1 MSFSDILNRPSS
13 QTERP
18 KPLPVGTYLA
28 MVKGQHEEG
37 ESAKKRTPFVKFA
50 LQLLQA
56 ADDVDEVALAEAL
69 NGKALHEK
77 TISTTFYVTEDAA
90 WRLGKFLE
98 DLGFE
103 PGDASYQQ
111 MMGQAPGKQV
121 MIAIKHRPSEDGTS
135 VFAEVAS
142 TAAVGE

>member
-1 MSFSDILNRPSS
+1 MAFADILNRPSS
-13 QTERP
+13 QTEKP

-37 ESAKKRTPFVKFA
+37 ESAQKKTPFVKFA

-69 NGKALHEK
+69 KGKPLHEK
-77 TISTTFYVTEDAA
+77 TISVTFYITEDAA

-103 PGDASYQQ
+103 PGDASYLQ
-111 MMGQAPGKQV
+111 MMSQAAGKQV
-121 MIAIKHRPSEDGTS
+121 MVALKHRPSQDGTS
-135 VFAEVAS
+135 VYAEVDS
-142 TAAVGE
+142 TAAVG